1 MKKNHLLRAIC
12 RIGITIGSLYAI
24 DDILNKYATRNH
36 ILKSSPNDYFKWHDI
51 KMYYHKEGKGSPV
64 ILLHD
69 LHPASSAIEFSA
81 IEAKLA
87 MNHTVYSIDLPGF
100 GRSSKGNQPYTNF
113 YFVEILREFIETMH
127 LGTVQLV
134 ASNQASAI
142 AVMASVYKP
151 ELFSRM
157 ILINPP
163 LLEDAARMP
172 DLCSRIKKRLFDL
185 PLIGE
190 LLYHI
195 VYSRSRIDLSF
206 TEKYF
211 YNPFHETS
219 DLVDAFF
226 ESAHLDHDQGK
237 YLAANRIGK
246 FINIPLDHA
255 LPKITVPVE
264 LIVGAEA
271 EHADTIIDEWTG
283 LNQNFDFEKI
293 EQTKLLPH
301 LEEPEKT
308 AEKILNFLA

>member
-36 ILKSSPNDYFKWHDI
+36 ILKSSPNEYFKWHDV
-51 KMYYHKEGKGSPV
+51 KMYYHKEGTGSPV

-69 LHPASSAIEFSA
+69 LHPAASAIEFSA
-81 IEAKLA
+81 IEEKLA
-87 MNHTVYSIDLPGF
+87 MNHTVYAIDLPGF

-113 YFVEILREFIETMH
+113 YFVEILKDFIETMH
-127 LGTVQLV
+127 IGTVQIA
-134 ASNQASAI
+134 ASNQSSAV
-142 AVMASVYKP
+142 AVMAAAYKP
-151 ELFSRM
+151 ELFSSM

-163 LLEDAARMP
+163 LLEDASEMP
-172 DLCSRIKKRLFDL
+172 NLCSRIRGKLFRL

-226 ESAHLDHDQGK
+226 ESAHLEHDQGK
-237 YLAANRIGK
+237 YLAAGRVGN
-246 FINIPLDHA
+246 FINIPLENA
-255 LPKITVPVE
+255 IGKISVPAQLV
-264 LIVGAEA
+264 IGAES
-271 EHADTIIDEWTG
+271 ENADTIIDEWTSI
-283 LNQNFDFEKI
+283 NRKFEVAKI

-308 AEKILNFLA
+308 AKIMLNFLS